1 MILLGGPLHNLP
13 RRHPSHQIPIVLIT
27 MGVPC
32 PLLNKC
38 SMDIIVLKCGQ
49 HFHQEDPRD
58 ALLFTSRPKCCFLLV
73 FILTI
78 LFVINFTQA
87 NVLSPLWLLLLGRP

>member
-58 ALLFTSRPKCCFLLV
+58 AYFSHLGPSVVSFLFSSSQSCLLSILLK
-73 FILTI
+73 
-78 LFVINFTQA
+78 
-87 NVLSPLWLLLLGRP
+87 PMC